1 VSILKDQAKAILALE
16 ESQRQAVLASVLQAR
31 EEIKQKMLDL
41 PKDSSLI
48 THYSNLQVQIDEILQ
63 NVNPSLTTVPFVAG
77 QAFGTDL
84 VEQSSGGIFAMPA
97 INLQAIS
104 QINLAAVD
112 KITEVNTLLKSTIA
126 QQLRTSIALGES
138 IAEATDRLATTGF
151 RRSLWRYELIART
164 VTNEMANAGANATY
178 SSLAESHSNLRLKKQ
193 WSSTLDKRTSPPC
206 QALDGEIQPP
216 NVPFSLGYMHPPAL
230 PNCRSRIV
238 AVTAKYDPTP
248 DITKVAHHK
257 TGNKLTDRA
266 LAKGKARVDKIP
278 DLQQRYTDY
287 KRLAKLNRHFYTDYA
302 PKLATLEAKYLPKIN
317 SAKTDEAKEKLQL
330 EFAKAK
336 TRLKYDW
343 RAKTAAGKSY
353 TELVN
358 RLQSVT
364 TYILNNGIL
373 TEEKQS
379 KYAGITNYLRTG
391 IEKTQDGAK
400 PFSPG
405 QQRVISNTAKSV
417 LPILPDS
424 AVRVI
429 PNRVVA
435 GERDAYFTEYEL
447 MFGSNKNKNNL
458 RSVVFHELSHSIEKG
473 DPTAIRDAVNLRNSL
488 GTGIQTYLSPD
499 GSTYDVVQGKGIGW
513 QAYAGR
519 VYKDKFGRD
528 EATEMYSVAAET
540 LSDGWLFLR
549 AIDTAPNSIYL
560 LFSRLSLGF

>member
-1 VSILKDQAKAILALE
+1 
-16 ESQRQAVLASVLQAR
+16 
-31 EEIKQKMLDL
+31 M
-41 PKDSSLI
+41 
-48 THYSNLQVQIDEILQ
+48 Y
-63 NVNPSLTTVPFVAG
+63 
-77 QAFGTDL
+77 
-84 VEQSSGGIFAMPA
+84 
-97 INLQAIS
+97 
-104 QINLAAVD
+104 
-112 KITEVNTLLKSTIA
+112 
-126 QQLRTSIALGES
+126 
-138 IAEATDRLATTGF
+138 
-151 RRSLWRYELIART
+151 
-164 VTNEMANAGANATY
+164 
-178 SSLAESHSNLRLKKQ
+178 
-193 WSSTLDKRTSPPC
+193 
-206 QALDGEIQPP
+206 
-216 NVPFSLGYMHPPAL
+216 PPAL

-248 DITKVAHHK
+248 DITKVAHHV
-257 TGNKLTDRA
+257 TGNKSTDAA

-278 DLQQRYTDY
+278 NLQQSYTDY

-343 RAKTAAGKSY
+343 RAKTVAGKSY
-353 TELVN
+353 TELLN
-358 RLQSVT
+358 RLQAIP

-435 GERDAYFTEYEL
+435 GKRDAYFTEKEI
-447 MFGSNKNKNNL
+447 MFGSNKNKNAL
-458 RSVVFHELSHSIEKG
+458 RKVVFHELSHSIELS
-473 DPTAIRDAVNLRNSL
+473 DSTAIRDAVNLRNSL
-488 GTGIQTYLSPD
+488 GTGTKTYTTPK
-499 GSTYDVVQGKGIGW
+499 GTTYQVVQGKGIGW
-513 QAYAGR
+513 RSYAGR
-519 VYKDKFGRD
+519 IYKDEFNND
-528 EATEMYSVAAET
+528 IATEMYSVAAES
-540 LSDGWLFLR
+540 LSDGWLFMR
-549 AIDTAPNSIYL
+549 MMDTAPNSIYL

>member
-1 VSILKDQAKAILALE
+1 
-16 ESQRQAVLASVLQAR
+16 
-31 EEIKQKMLDL
+31 MLDL

-112 KITEVNTLLKSTIA
+112 KITEVNSLLKSTIA
-126 QQLRTSIALGES
+126 QQLRTSVALGES

-178 SSLAESHSNLRLKKQ
+178 SSLAESHPKLRLKKQ

-216 NVPFSLGYMHPPAL
+216 DVPFSLGYMYPPAL

-248 DITKVAHHK
+248 KITKVAHHV
-257 TGNKLTDRA
+257 TGNKSTDAA

-278 DLQQRYTDY
+278 NLQQSYTDY

-343 RAKTAAGKSY
+343 RAKTVAGKSY
-353 TELVN
+353 TELLN
-358 RLQSVT
+358 RLQAIP

-391 IEKTQDGAK
+391 IAKTQDGAK

-435 GERDAYFTEYEL
+435 GERDAYFTEKEI
-447 MFGSNKNKNNL
+447 MFGSNKNKNAL
-458 RSVVFHELSHSIEKG
+458 RKVVFHELSHSIELS
-473 DPTAIRDAVNLRNSL
+473 DSTAIRDAVNLRNSL
-488 GTGIQTYLSPD
+488 GTGTKTYTTPK
-499 GSTYDVVQGKGIGW
+499 GTTYQVVQGKGIGW
-513 QAYAGR
+513 RSYAGR
-519 VYKDKFGRD
+519 IYKDEFNND
-528 EATEMYSVAAET
+528 IATEMYSVAAES
-540 LSDGWLFLR
+540 LSDGWLFMR
-549 AIDTAPNSIYL
+549 MMDTAPNSIYL

>member
-1 VSILKDQAKAILALE
+1 
-16 ESQRQAVLASVLQAR
+16 
-31 EEIKQKMLDL
+31 
-41 PKDSSLI
+41 
-48 THYSNLQVQIDEILQ
+48 
-63 NVNPSLTTVPFVAG
+63 
-77 QAFGTDL
+77 
-84 VEQSSGGIFAMPA
+84 
-97 INLQAIS
+97 
-104 QINLAAVD
+104 
-112 KITEVNTLLKSTIA
+112 
-126 QQLRTSIALGES
+126 
-138 IAEATDRLATTGF
+138 
-151 RRSLWRYELIART
+151 
-164 VTNEMANAGANATY
+164 MANAGANATY
-178 SSLAESHSNLRLKKQ
+178 SALAESHSNLRLKKQ

-216 NVPFSLGYMHPPAL
+216 NVPFSLGYMYPPAL

-257 TGNKLTDRA
+257 TGNKFTDRA

-287 KRLAKLNRHFYTDYA
+287 KRLEKVNRHFYTDYA
-302 PKLATLEAKYLPKIN
+302 PKLATLEAKYFPKIDK
-317 SAKTDEAKEKLQL
+317 AKTEEEKAALQL
-330 EFAKAK
+330 EFAKARA
-336 TRLKYDW
+336 RLKYDW

-488 GTGIQTYLSPD
+488 GTGIQTYLSSD